1 MPVSSGTLPARL
13 AAFYFAYFAYAGA
26 LLAYF
31 PPYLASRGLGAA
43 DIAWVL
49 ALPQFIRIIA
59 PAPWGW
65 LADRTG
71 AQRGIVIFACAV
83 NAALFAVL
91 PHAGG
96 FAGIAWMIGGA
107 AVLTAAALPL
117 VEAIALRAL
126 TGQAGRYGPVRLWGS
141 VGFIGAVLGGGAWLD
156 KRPIDTLPPILVALG
171 AASLLAAL
179 LLPRVSRPAA
189 PASAST
195 TISKPAVAL
204 LAAGFCM
211 AAAHGTLYAFF
222 TLHLQREG
230 YSVAWI
236 GLAWTLGVL
245 AEIVVFLCLPALVRR
260 YSLSTILMASCA
272 CGVIRFVTIGWG
284 ASIPWLLLAAQLLHA
299 ATFGAFH
306 AAAVA
311 TVYKVFPPGAE
322 ARGQTF
328 FSSFGYGAGGA
339 TGALLAGW
347 AWETW
352 GPGWAFAVSSM
363 AAGAGL
369 LFAYPLRRAGL

>member
-1 MPVSSGTLPARL
+1 MPVSPESVAARL

-43 DIAWVL
+43 EIAWVL
-49 ALPQFIRIIA
+49 ALPQFIRIVA

-71 AQRGIVIFACAV
+71 AQRGIVVFACAV
-83 NAALFAVL
+83 NAALFAAL
-91 PHAGG
+91 PHAAG
-96 FAGIAWMIGGA
+96 FAGIAWMIGIA
-107 AVLTAAALPL
+107 ALLTAAALPL

-126 TGQAGRYGPVRLWGS
+126 AGQAGRYGPVRLWGS

-156 KRPIDTLPPILVALG
+156 ARAIDTLPAILAALG
-171 AASLLAAL
+171 LVSFVGAL
-179 LLPRVSRPAA
+179 LLPRVSRPAHA
-189 PASAST
+189 VAGST
-195 TISKPAVAL
+195 LIPKPALAL

-230 YSVAWI
+230 YSVTWI

-245 AEIVVFLCLPALVRR
+245 AEIVVFLCLPVLVSR

-284 ASIPWLLLAAQLLHA
+284 AGIAWLLLAAQLLHA
-299 ATFGAFH
+299 ATFGSFH

-311 TVYKVFPPGAE
+311 AVHKVFPSGAE
-322 ARGQTF
+322 GRGQTL
-328 FSSFGYGAGGA
+328 FSSFAYGAGGA

-352 GPGWAFAVSSM
+352 GPGWAFAVSSI
-363 AAGAGL
+363 ASGAGL